1 VASEAVCL
9 TTRNRLRVPTAK
21 ELFVIESMFH
31 LHLPVLEKILR
42 PILVYL
48 CLILFLRLFGK
59 RELAQLNP
67 FDLVVLLCL
76 SNTVQ
81 NSIIGDDNTVSGGV
95 IGVFSLLSINW
106 LLTRLLFRMP
116 KLNKALE
123 GKETVLIRHGVV
135 DWNAIKKEALTELE
149 LKTVLHRQGLRDY
162 SEVERCVLEP
172 SGNFYV
178 EEVDPLRE
186 GRQRS
191 EILKDIKALTA
202 EVQELKTLL
211 AARG

>member
-1 VASEAVCL
+1 
-9 TTRNRLRVPTAK
+9 
-21 ELFVIESMFH
+21 VIESMFH

-178 EEVDPLRE
+178 EEVDPLHE

-191 EILKDIKALTA
+191 EILKYIKALTA

>member
-1 VASEAVCL
+1 
-9 TTRNRLRVPTAK
+9 
-21 ELFVIESMFH
+21 VIDSMFH
-31 LHLPVLEKILR
+31 LHMHLLEKILR
-42 PILVYL
+42 PVLVYL

-81 NSIIGDDNTVSGGV
+81 NSIIGDDNTVTGGIV
-95 IGVFSLLSINW
+95 GVFSLLSVNW
-106 LLTRLLFRMP
+106 ILTRVLFRMP
-116 KLNKALE
+116 ALNKALE
-123 GKETVLIRHGVV
+123 GKETVLIRQGVV
-135 DWNAIKKEALTELE
+135 DRDAMKKEALTEIE
-149 LKTVLHRQGLRDY
+149 LKTVLHKQGLRDY

-191 EILKDIKALTA
+191 EILKDIRALTA

-211 AARG
+211 ASRG

>member
-1 VASEAVCL
+1 
-9 TTRNRLRVPTAK
+9 
-21 ELFVIESMFH
+21 MFH
-31 LHLPVLEKILR
+31 LHLPLLEKVLR
-42 PILVYL
+42 PIIVYL

-81 NSIIGDDNTVSGGV
+81 NSIIGDDNTVTGGIV
-95 IGVFSLLSINW
+95 GVFSLLGINW
-106 LLTRLLFRMP
+106 LLTLILFRMP

-135 DWNAIKKEALTELE
+135 DRDAMKKEALTELE
-149 LKTVLHRQGLRDY
+149 LKSVLHKQGLRDY

-172 SGNFYV
+172 SGNFFV
-178 EEVDPLRE
+178 EQVDPLRE

-191 EILKDIKALTA
+191 EILKDIQTLTA
-202 EVQELKTLL
+202 EIQELKTLL
-211 AARG
+211 AARN

>member
-1 VASEAVCL
+1 
-9 TTRNRLRVPTAK
+9 
-21 ELFVIESMFH
+21 MFH

-191 EILKDIKALTA
+191 EILKDIKALTT